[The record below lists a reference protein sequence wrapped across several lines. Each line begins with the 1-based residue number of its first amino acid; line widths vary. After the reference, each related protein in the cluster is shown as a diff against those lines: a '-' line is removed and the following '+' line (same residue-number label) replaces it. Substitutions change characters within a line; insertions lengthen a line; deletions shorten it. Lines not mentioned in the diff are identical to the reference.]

1 MKKTTLALLAS
12 LPLMTPHL
20 GAVSVSTAPVGFINL
35 TIKGTDAGSG
45 MTAISV
51 PMLPQ
56 VVYSGVIG
64 GAAGNVI
71 TDNSATWAD
80 GDYATGDPN
89 GNASYYAEI
98 TDHTD
103 ATKVGTILEITGSSA
118 SSKELTVHD
127 SVDSLVGASYA
138 IRKFRTISD
147 VFGAD
152 NSAQLGSGSSAT
164 ASDVVYKVGVE
175 NNQVVWQR
183 YYYQTA
189 PVFAG
194 GNGWRKAGDNQ
205 TDMANVAIFP
215 DEGLLVRRRAAS
227 DISITLP
234 GSIKTHNSRTAL
246 VQGFNLVSL
255 SYPVDVT
262 LDSLGLDS
270 KLTAGS
276 SATSAD
282 VIYMVT
288 NEGQFERYYYQ
299 SAPVFAGGNGWRKAG
314 DNATDQAAATVPAGS
329 SIIVLRRDASGIDW
343 STNKP
348 F

>member
-1 MKKTTLALLAS
+1 MKKITLAILS
-12 LPLMTPHL
+12 CLPLLSPNL

-35 TIKGTDAGSG
+35 TIKGTDAGAG

-56 VVYSGVIG
+56 IVYSGVIS

-71 TDNSATWAD
+71 TDSSGTWAD
-80 GDYATGDPN
+80 GDYAMADPN

-98 TDHTD
+98 TSHTD
-103 ATKVGTILEITGSSA
+103 ASQVGTILEITGSSA
-118 SSKELTVHD
+118 SAKTLTVGSD
-127 SVDSLVGASYA
+127 VTGLDGASYA

-152 NSAQLGSGSSAT
+152 NSANLGSGSSAT
-164 ASDVVYKVGVE
+164 ASDVVYKVGIDAGKVA
-175 NNQVVWQR
+175 WQR
-183 YYYQTA
+183 YYYQNA

-194 GNGWRKAGDNQ
+194 GNGWRKAGDSQ

-215 DEGLLVRRRAAS
+215 DEGLLVRRRAAT

-262 LDSLGLDS
+262 LESLGLDS
-270 KLTAGS
+270 KVTAGS
-276 SATSAD
+276 SPSNAD

-288 NEGQFERYYYQ
+288 GAGQFERYYYQ
-299 SAPVFAGGNGWRKAG
+299 NAPVFAGGDGWRKAG
-314 DNATDQAAATVPAGS
+314 DNATDQKDATVPAGGA
-329 SIIVLRRDASGIDW
+329 IIVLRRDSAGIDW